1 MLNML
6 GAVTP
11 IVGALFKTVDKAI
24 DSKEEREKIKQTIQQ
39 QVLAGEM
46 KELTTASNIIL
57 AEAKSE
63 SWLARNWRP
72 LLMLIVVMIIA
83 NNYLLVPYANAF
95 FGWGILLE
103 LPEALWTL
111 LTIGVGGYTVG
122 RSAEK
127 VAGTLKK
134 ENN

>member
-11 IVGALFKTVDKAI
+11 IVSALFKTVDKAI

-72 LLMLIVVMIIA
+72 LLMLIVVLIIA

-95 FGWGILLE
+95 FNWGIILE
-103 LPEALWTL
+103 LPDALWTL

-127 VAGTLKK
+127 VAGKLKK
-134 ENN
+134 DN

>member
-11 IVGALFKTVDKAI
+11 IVSALFKTVDKAI

-72 LLMLIVVMIIA
+72 LLMLIVVLIIA
-83 NNYLLVPYANAF
+83 NNYLFVPYANAF
-95 FGWGILLE
+95 FNWGIILE
-103 LPEALWTL
+103 LPDALWTL

-127 VAGTLKK
+127 VAGKLKK
-134 ENN
+134 EN

>member
-11 IVGALFKTVDKAI
+11 IVSALFKTVDKAI

-72 LLMLIVVMIIA
+72 LLMLIVVLIIA

-95 FGWGILLE
+95 FNWGIILE
-103 LPEALWTL
+103 LPDALWTL

-127 VAGTLKK
+127 VAGKLKK
-134 ENN
+134 EN